1 MKIYVKQ
8 EKIPIRKYKNPFLK
22 ALGLMGKKKIQ
33 EGIVLVRCNSIHT
46 FFMRQNI
53 DVVMTDKNYKI
64 LYIYKNLKKNKII
77 WPKKK
82 VYYTFELPKGTIHD
96 LKINT
101 YLKSED

>member
-8 EKIPIRKYKNPFLK
+8 KKIPIKQYKNPFLK
-22 ALGLMGKKKIQ
+22 ALGLMGKKKIK

-82 VYYTFELPKGTIHD
+82 VYYTFELPKGTIRD

-101 YLKSED
+101 HLKTED

>member
-8 EKIPIRKYKNPFLK
+8 KSILIKIYKNPFLK
-22 ALGLMGKKKIQ
+22 ALGLMGKKDIK

-101 YLKSED
+101 YLKTED